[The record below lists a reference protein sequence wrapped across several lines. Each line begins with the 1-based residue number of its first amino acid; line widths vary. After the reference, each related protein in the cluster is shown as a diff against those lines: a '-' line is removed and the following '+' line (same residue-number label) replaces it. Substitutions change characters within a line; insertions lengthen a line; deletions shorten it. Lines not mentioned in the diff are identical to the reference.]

1 MREEVVGAGDYGRDG
16 ETEGQRWR
24 GMVGGMGGREGCVG
38 GGGRR
43 GGIPASNPRSDHLGS
58 KSERVAHGPKPL
70 ISESSVPTWFG
81 VTVWSESSVQRL
93 NLAEIISG
101 PTRRSFSLIK
111 FKVLSIRECG

>member
-1 MREEVVGAGDYGRDG
+1 MERDG
-16 ETEGQRWR
+16 RR
-24 GMVGGMGGREGCVG
+24 DGREGGMRG
-38 GGGRR
+38 GGGGG
-43 GGIPASNPRSDHLGS
+43 GGIPPKKPRSDHLGS